1 LVGGGRTLLHAA
13 FSPLRTCGAADL
25 RRSKMQTLVELQ
37 PTASPARGF
46 TAKLSIL
53 LESRTGFSLS

>member
-1 LVGGGRTLLHAA
+1 
-13 FSPLRTCGAADL
+13 
-25 RRSKMQTLVELQ
+25 MQTLVELQ